1 MRVSSGGGIYP
12 GCKEPEDLRRHNRAL
27 LLELVRTRGPVSRA
41 ELARVA
47 RLHVP
52 VVVRIT
58 EELVGDGLIREM
70 GSGPSTGGR
79 RPTLLGLVP
88 EAHCALGLN
97 LGTRTLTAVATDLN
111 ASVKKQVSVPSE
123 MAEGPEALMAQVREV
138 LRDMIRGCPNE
149 LGEVL
154 GVGIALPGPILV
166 PEDSSGVY
174 FSPPSYPG
182 WGELQIGKLV
192 EEEFGLP
199 VLLDNDANAAAL
211 GEHLFG
217 AGQGVRNM
225 FYVIAHRGVG
235 GAAITNG
242 VLYRG
247 ANGGAGEIGHSSIDF
262 DGPKCGCGRY
272 GCLEAFAG
280 RAAIAQRAARA
291 LKLAGGGRMG
301 GREPDE
307 VAAEDVIE
315 AGLEGDEL
323 ARRILKETGE
333 YLGIGISSVVNMF
346 NPELVILGGSTMKAG
361 ELVLEPAT
369 RVVEGRALYEIAE
382 QVRIVPGDLGED
394 AGAVGAAALV
404 LRELFAL
411 SVPQE
416 SERTAQ
422 PERSAS

>member
-1 MRVSSGGGIYP
+1 MQVSNSGGIYP

-41 ELARVA
+41 ELARIA
-47 RLHVP
+47 RLRMP
-52 VVVRIT
+52 VVVRTT
-58 EELVGDGLIREM
+58 EELVRDGLIREM
-70 GSGPSTGGR
+70 GPGPSTGGR

-97 LGTRTLTAVATDLN
+97 IGTRTLTAIATDLN
-111 ASVKKQVSVPSE
+111 ASVKERVSVSSE
-123 MAEGPEALMAQVREV
+123 MAGGPEALMDQVREI
-138 LRDMIRGCPNE
+138 LGDMIRGCPNE

-154 GVGIALPGPILV
+154 GVGMALPGPILV
-166 PEDSSGVY
+166 SEDSSGVY

-217 AGQGVRNM
+217 AGQGVRDM

-247 ANGGAGEIGHSSIDF
+247 ANGGAGEIGHSPIDF
-262 DGPKCGCGRY
+262 DGPRCGCGRY

-291 LKLAGGGRMG
+291 LKLTGGERMAGRD
-301 GREPDE
+301 PDE
-307 VAAEDVIE
+307 LGAEDVIE
-315 AGLEGDEL
+315 AGLEGNEL

-333 YLGIGISSVVNMF
+333 YLGVGISSVVNMF
-346 NPELVILGGSTMKAG
+346 NPELVIMGGSTMRAG

-369 RVVEGRALYEIAE
+369 RVVEGRALSEMAE
-382 QVRIVPGDLGED
+382 HVCIVPGELGED

-411 SVPQE
+411 SVPRE
-416 SERTAQ
+416 SEQAAQ
-422 PERSAS
+422 PGRSAS